1 MTPRVES
8 RVRQQGVALITVM
21 LVVALATLLAVSMM
35 RNQNISLRYAE
46 GLFTQDQ
53 TILYTQGAEG
63 FVQDLLLRDLD
74 NDKRNKREVD
84 HPGETWAKPFPAFP
98 VPGGSVQASLHD
110 LQGRF
115 NLNLLVQE
123 NAVNPAAQTTLK
135 RMLANL
141 DLPENLD
148 AALIDW
154 MDSDNEPNGVDG
166 AEDDFYTRLPVP
178 YRTANQPLADVSELL
193 LVKGFTPEVVA
204 ALRPHVSALP
214 ATALINVN
222 TANPELVRAFTENM
236 TVSGAEE
243 LRRNRPSDGYETADA
258 FLDEPAFNG
267 LDASA
272 KNALKPLLV
281 VRTAYFELSARAT
294 ISGRHSVLHSVLARG
309 DSGTLGVVSR
319 DYGRQFTVP
328 SAATTKGPDLPA
340 GLTTTDTR

>member
-84 HPGETWAKPFPAFP
+84 HPAETWAKPFPAFP

-123 NAVNPAAQTTLK
+123 NAVNTAAQTTLK

-141 DLPENLD
+141 DLPDNLD

-222 TANPELVRAFTENM
+222 TATPELVRAFTENM
-236 TVSGAEE
+236 TASGAEE

-267 LDASA
+267 LDATA

-281 VRTAYFELSARAT
+281 VRTGYFELSARAT

-309 DSGTLGVVSR
+309 DSGTLGIVSR

-328 SAATTKGPDLPA
+328 AAATTKGPDLPA

>member
-123 NAVNPAAQTTLK
+123 NAVNTAAQTTLK

-141 DLPENLD
+141 DLPDNLD

-222 TANPELVRAFTENM
+222 TATPELVRAFTENM
-236 TVSGAEE
+236 TASGAEE

-267 LDASA
+267 LDATA

-281 VRTAYFELSARAT
+281 VRTGYFELSARAT

-309 DSGTLGVVSR
+309 DSGTLGIVSR

-328 SAATTKGPDLPA
+328 AAATTKGPDLPA

>member
-84 HPGETWAKPFPAFP
+84 HPAETWAKPFPAFP

-123 NAVNPAAQTTLK
+123 NAVNTAAQTTLK

-141 DLPENLD
+141 DLPDNLD

-178 YRTANQPLADVSELL
+178 YRTANQPLVDVSELL

-222 TANPELVRAFTENM
+222 TATPELVRAFTENM
-236 TVSGAEE
+236 TASGAEE

-267 LDASA
+267 LDATA

-281 VRTAYFELSARAT
+281 VRTGYFELSARAT

-309 DSGTLGVVSR
+309 DSGTLGIVSR

-328 SAATTKGPDLPA
+328 AAATTKGPDLPA

>member
-53 TILYTQGAEG
+53 AILYTQGAEG

-123 NAVNPAAQTTLK
+123 NAVNTAAQTTLK

-141 DLPENLD
+141 DLPDNLD

-222 TANPELVRAFTENM
+222 TATPELVRAFTENM
-236 TVSGAEE
+236 TASGAEE

-267 LDASA
+267 LDATA

-281 VRTAYFELSARAT
+281 VRTGYFELSARAT

-309 DSGTLGVVSR
+309 DSGTLGIVSR

-328 SAATTKGPDLPA
+328 AAATTKGPDLPA